1 MSKSALFIVLATLFI
16 AYSHPLLAYPP
27 CDEQI
32 IGQQYYDIDKT
43 SYELTRT
50 QQTQLDS
57 IIKRLDGEWQGKVDL
72 TECKGTLKSPYRL
85 HDSSTAKLNIK
96 AHNTKRLKLHADLDF
111 VQQNKK
117 VLYNRKIFERRY
129 INDLVANGPDIA
141 IVTEK
146 NYRQLQFSQGATLI
160 ETIYKIRFIDDQLQF
175 DIINFSNGFFAS
187 EERWLLTRW

>member
-16 AYSHPLLAYPP
+16 SYSYPLFAYPP

-57 IIKRLDGEWQGKVDL
+57 IIERLDGQWQGKVDL

-85 HDSSTAKLNIK
+85 HDS
-96 AHNTKRLKLHADLDF
+96 
-111 VQQNKK
+111 
-117 VLYNRKIFERRY
+117 
-129 INDLVANGPDIA
+129 
-141 IVTEK
+141 
-146 NYRQLQFSQGATLI
+146 
-160 ETIYKIRFIDDQLQF
+160 
-175 DIINFSNGFFAS
+175 
-187 EERWLLTRW
+187 